1 MKTRCVAGKKVKRA
15 GRARKKRDGFT
26 LIELLIVVAVIAI
39 LAGIAIPNFVRAGNK
54 TKISRVFADF
64 RNIGEALE
72 AYAMDNVEYPSEND
86 GFDALVPSYVTS
98 IPEDPFSDAT
108 YRYYTD
114 AAADEPGSA
123 WLLVSH
129 GPDGAEDV
137 TDGAA
142 GFSWADADRVSG
154 QLGGPDA
161 PRDADDGDLY
171 GYGLGEG
178 ADGWYDPE
186 DGAASAGDLGRGG
199 P

>member
-1 MKTRCVAGKKVKRA
+1 MKIRSVAGKEVKRT
-15 GRARKKRDGFT
+15 GWVWNKRDGFT

-72 AYAMDNVEYPSEND
+72 AYAMDNVGYPSEN
-86 GFDALVPSYVTS
+86 GGLDALVPNYVTS
-98 IPEDPFSDAT
+98 IPDDPFSDAT

-114 AAADEPGSA
+114 AAADEPGDA

-129 GPDGAEDV
+129 GTDGAQDV

-154 QLGGPDA
+154 QLGSSHGA
-161 PRDADDGDLY
+161 LE
-171 GYGLGEG
+171 GYGLAGG
-178 ADGWYDPE
+178 DSGWYDPE
-186 DGAASAGDLGRGG
+186 NGDSSDGDLGRGG